1 MVEYMSVTNLEIE
14 AFKYQL
20 YAESLG
26 LFDDDSP
33 ATYTIILK
41 HFGDDLSEEQLNM
54 LNNELTKAKAK
65 LMYVTKKNVY
75 YGDLKPYNPDEV
87 QNNYVIKH
95 E

>member
-33 ATYTIILK
+33 ATYAIILK

-54 LNNELTKAKAK
+54 LNYSCLSS
-65 LMYVTKKNVY
+65 LF
-75 YGDLKPYNPDEV
+75 LHILYNGK
-87 QNNYVIKH
+87 QGRQTGRK
-95 E
+95 